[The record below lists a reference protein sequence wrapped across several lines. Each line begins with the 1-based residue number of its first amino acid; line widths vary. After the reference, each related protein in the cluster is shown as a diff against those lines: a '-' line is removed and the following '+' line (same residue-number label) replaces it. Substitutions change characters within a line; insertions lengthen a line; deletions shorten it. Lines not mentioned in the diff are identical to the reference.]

1 MTARSQRPSPGF
13 FWHGL
18 LILLPVALLAGVGLL
33 LVREDQ
39 RLAEQDARQRAD
51 EILQQLA
58 PGLARGVAEAL
69 RSPDAASEPPGGL
82 PDLNELWRRLHETN
96 GAAASERSIDPNR
109 MAGPALVRKSGEW
122 LFPAPWNEPPTPP
135 EWFVN
140 LADQQARAW
149 TEARAAEWSGA
160 SDTDV
165 AEAWKR
171 VLETKPGRE
180 AEACAEFAL
189 LRLQAR
195 TNSAAESVE
204 RFITFGREHAGL
216 ASETGLPLEAI
227 SLATALRHS
236 EEIGISEPLF
246 RGLAGSMMRP
256 SLLTPG
262 FLEEAARLAESSPAS
277 VRAIDIL
284 ASAWERQEELRTLL
298 QDLDEQMVLEGAS
311 STVAWFSSGTDRWF
325 AMLNPEQ
332 PDAQLAAELDF
343 GTNWATAITFY
354 PKRTLVE
361 AFNQAQPGP
370 SLPPYFA
377 LTAELEGEPV
387 LEGHSKT
394 PDSKPAPLL
403 AAASGTL
410 SNAVTRPLAAPG
422 TDVGQDRTLPE
433 IRFRLGMLL
442 VDSAALYARQRQRA
456 FWFGGFIIAA
466 AGVAMLGFVRA
477 RRAFLRERQLSEMK
491 SNFVSS
497 VSHEL
502 RAPIASVRLLA
513 ESLDLGKVQDPEKQR
528 TYFRFI
534 VQECRRLSA
543 LIANV
548 LDFSRI
554 EQGRKQYEFEP
565 TDLPALVRET
575 AGVLQAY
582 ASERGVELALELP
595 APAGGAGLDTGLQ
608 PVVDGRAIQQALVN
622 LIDNALKHSP
632 RNSTVQVGMNL
643 EDARSD
649 GREDKAC
656 VRIWVADQ
664 GPGIPV
670 SERERIF
677 ERFYRVGSELR
688 RETQGVGIGLSIVK
702 HIVEAHSGRVTVE
715 SEMGKGSRFT
725 MELPVTVEKVRQI
738 PAADEP

>member
-18 LILLPVALLAGVGLL
+18 LILLPVALLAGLGLL

-58 PGLARGVAEAL
+58 PSLARGVADAL
-69 RSPDAASEPPGGL
+69 RGPEVASEPPGGL
-82 PDLNELWRRLHETN
+82 PDLHELWRRLNETD

-109 MAGPALVRKSGEW
+109 MAGPALVRESGEW

-135 EWFVN
+135 GWFVN
-140 LADQQARAW
+140 LADLQARAW
-149 TEARAAEWSGA
+149 TEVRTLEWSGA

-165 AEAWKR
+165 AEAWTR

-189 LRLQAR
+189 LRLQTR

-236 EEIGISEPLF
+236 EEIGITEPLF

-262 FLEEAARLAESSPAS
+262 FLADAAHLAESSPSAT
-277 VRAIDIL
+277 RAIGAL
-284 ASAWERQEELRTLL
+284 TRAWERQEELRTLL

-311 STVAWFSSGTDRWF
+311 STVAWFDSGAGRWL

-332 PDAQLAAELDF
+332 PDTRLAAELNL

-354 PKRTLVE
+354 PKRTLVD
-361 AFNQAQPGP
+361 AFNQVQPAP

-377 LTAELEGEPV
+377 LAAELEGEPV
-387 LEGHSKT
+387 LERHAKT
-394 PDSKPAPLL
+394 ADSKPAPLL
-403 AAASGTL
+403 ASVAGTL
-410 SNAVTRPLAAPG
+410 SNVVTRPLALSETAAG
-422 TDVGQDRTLPE
+422 SDRTLPE

-442 VDSAALYARQRQRA
+442 VDPAALYARQRQRA
-456 FWFGGFIIAA
+456 WWFGGFILAA

-528 TYFRFI
+528 TYFRLI

-575 AGVLQAY
+575 VGVLQAY
-582 ASERGVELALELP
+582 ASERGVVLALELLGP
-595 APAGGAGLDTGLQ
+595 ASGVGWDAGLQ
-608 PVVDGRAIQQALVN
+608 PVLDGRAIQQALVN

-632 RNSTVQVGMNL
+632 KDGTVRIGMSLDGCEVG
-643 EDARSD
+643 
-649 GREDKAC
+649 GRAGKAC

-664 GPGIPV
+664 GPGIPA

-702 HIVEAHSGRVTVE
+702 HIVEAHGGGVTVE

-725 MELPVTVEKVRQI
+725 MEMPVTVEKARQS

>member
-1 MTARSQRPSPGF
+1 MTARSQRPTPGF

-18 LILLPVALLAGVGLL
+18 LILLPVALLAGLGLV

-39 RLAEQDARQRAD
+39 RLAEQDARQRAE
-51 EILQQLA
+51 EIVRQIA
-58 PGLARGVAEAL
+58 PRLGHGVAEAL
-69 RSPDAASEPPGGL
+69 RDPEVAIEPAGGL
-82 PDLNELWRRLHETN
+82 PDFDQLWRRLNEAD
-96 GAAASERSIDPNR
+96 GAAASKRSIDPSR
-109 MAGPALVRKSGEW
+109 MVGPALVRESGEW

-140 LADQQARAW
+140 LADLQARAW
-149 TEARAAEWSGA
+149 TDARAAEWSGA
-160 SDTDV
+160 SESDV
-165 AEAWKR
+165 ADAWKR
-171 VLETKPGRE
+171 VLEAKPGRE

-195 TNSAAESVE
+195 TNSAAEAVE

-227 SLATALRHS
+227 SLASALHRS
-236 EEIGISEPLF
+236 EEIGVDEPLF
-246 RGLAGSMMRP
+246 RGLAGSILRP

-262 FLEEAARLAESSPAS
+262 FLAEAARLAESSPAA
-277 VRAIDIL
+277 VQAISAL
-284 ASAWERQEELRTLL
+284 TSAWERQEELRTLL
-298 QDLDEQMVLEGAS
+298 TDLGEQVELEGLPSA
-311 STVAWFSSGTDRWF
+311 VAWFDSGPDRWF
-325 AMLNPEQ
+325 AVLAPEQ
-332 PDAQLAAELDF
+332 PDAQLAGELNF
-343 GTNWATAITFY
+343 GTNWATAISFY
-354 PKRTLVE
+354 PKRTLVD
-361 AFNQAQPGP
+361 AFNQVQPAA

-377 LTAELEGEPV
+377 VTAELEGEPV
-387 LEGHSKT
+387 LERHSKT
-394 PDSKPAPLL
+394 ADSKPAPVL
-403 AAASGTL
+403 ALISGTL
-410 SNAVTRPLAAPG
+410 SNLVIRPLAPSETAAG
-422 TDVGQDRTLPE
+422 SDRSVPE

-442 VDSAALYARQRQRA
+442 VDPAALYARQRQRA
-456 FWFGGFIIAA
+456 LWFGGFILAA

-575 AGVLQAY
+575 VGVLQAY
-582 ASERGVELALELP
+582 ASERSVELALEFP
-595 APAGGAGLDTGLQ
+595 APGGGAGLDTGLQ

-643 EDARSD
+643 EDARSA

-664 GPGIPV
+664 GPGIPA

-702 HIVEAHSGRVTVE
+702 HIVEAHGGGVTVE

-725 MELPVTVEKVRQI
+725 MEMPVTVEKVRQS